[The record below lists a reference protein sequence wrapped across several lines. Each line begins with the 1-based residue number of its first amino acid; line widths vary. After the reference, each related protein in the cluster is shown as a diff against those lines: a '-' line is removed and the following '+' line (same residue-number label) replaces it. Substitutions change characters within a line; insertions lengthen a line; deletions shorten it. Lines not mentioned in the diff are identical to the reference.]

1 MEKHVK
7 FKKGKNI
14 MGYKIYGRTDCDYC
28 EASKILLDKVNRPY
42 EYIDISD
49 YNEDK
54 KEELKNKYNMNTI
67 PIVLNWNGSLIG
79 GYSELRIELEDT
91 SGGFGDGRLG

>member
-1 MEKHVK
+1 
-7 FKKGKNI
+7 
-14 MGYKIYGRTDCDYC
+14 MGSKIYGRTDCGYC
-28 EASKILLDKVNRPY
+28 EASKVLLDKVNRPY

-49 YNEDK
+49 YSKDK

-79 GYSELRIELEDT
+79 GYSELQIELQDT